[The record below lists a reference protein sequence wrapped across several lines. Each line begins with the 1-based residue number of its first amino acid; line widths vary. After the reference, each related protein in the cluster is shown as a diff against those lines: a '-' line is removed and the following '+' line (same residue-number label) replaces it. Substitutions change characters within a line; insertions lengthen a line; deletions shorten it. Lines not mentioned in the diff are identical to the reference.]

1 METVNT
7 LIEKQYKM
15 LTDREHVLHNSDTYI
30 GSIEQVQEEQYVL
43 DFEEHG
49 EKNATIVKKMI
60 NYIPGLYKLFDE
72 AIVNCRDHVVR
83 CQQKQNDG
91 DEETKLVTHISV
103 VFNNDGSIS
112 VENDGNGIDV
122 VEHAEHKLWVP
133 EMIFG
138 HLRTGTN
145 YNKEEKKIV
154 GGKNGFGV
162 KLIFIWSTYGLV
174 ETLDHIRGLKYTQEF
189 KKNLTEINKPKITK
203 CKTKKPY
210 TKITFLPDYKRMG
223 IEGMST
229 EFKQLLM
236 RRVYDIGAITDK
248 TVKVSVNVDPSLT
261 KTPMVVPVRDF
272 QSYVSCYIGDKQTTK
287 RIYETPNER
296 WEYVVA
302 MTKSDC
308 FEHVSFVNGIATYK
322 GGRHID
328 YITNQLVRK
337 ISDYITKKK
346 KVTVKTSVIKEQLHI
361 FLRCD
366 IENPAF
372 SSQSK
377 DFLDTPISKFGSHCI
392 VSDDFSEK
400 VAKLGVMDV
409 ACKLTEIKEKTTS
422 HKTDGAKTTTITGI
436 PKLCDA
442 NWAGTRKSGECL
454 LILCEGD
461 SAKAGIMSALS
472 TKDRDTIGIYPL
484 RGKLKNIRGENTKDI
499 NDNKEISEI
508 KKILGLK
515 ANMLFESSDDVE
527 KLLRY
532 GKVIFMTDQDLD
544 GTHIK
549 GLCINMFDVAWND
562 LLRHKVIGFMNTPIL
577 KAFKGK
583 EETSFYND
591 GEYERWKS
599 LKTPQELSKYTVNYY
614 KGLGTSTKKEFQE
627 YFKNKRIILFTH
639 SGDECKN
646 ALDMVFNKKKADE
659 RKEWLGNY
667 DRHQFLDTSKTEI
680 DYNEFIHYEM
690 KHFSKYDCERNIPN
704 LMDGLKTNQ
713 RKILYGCFCK
723 NLNPKT
729 KNKVAQLSGYVSEKS
744 CYHHGEQSLNDSI
757 VSMAQTFVG
766 SNNINMLMPEGQF
779 GSRMG
784 GGSDAASPRYIFTT
798 LNSLTRKI
806 FIHEDESVLEYL
818 SDDGTQ
824 VEPVYYVPIIPMIL
838 VNGTNGIGTGF
849 STTVLPHNPC
859 DIITTLQEVIHETF
873 GEKETKETELQSH
886 CGKETESVMMPLITQ
901 ALEMKNQHYTDRNK
915 DVLPYF
921 KGFKGHVS
929 WLNED
934 HTRVLIKGCYS
945 VNDKEMV
952 ITELPIGL
960 WTEKYKYFLE
970 ELIEGQK
977 KNGGIMGGK
986 TSSLNSTPSKRKT
999 TKKQKGEDHTI
1010 MIKDYLDMSTDN
1022 EIHITI
1028 RLSQG
1033 SFNDMMLREGKYE
1046 QTNYL
1051 EQTFKLA
1058 TTMHT
1063 TNMHCFDYNENLCKY
1078 ECYYDIIHNYMPTRF
1093 KYYILRK
1100 NFQQGDLEQQMKT
1113 ISNKSRYIKM
1123 ILEDVIDL
1131 RRKKKDVIDEMLTN
1145 HNFDKQNDGTKDNF
1159 NYLIKMPMDSVSY
1172 ENIEKLN
1179 NEHARI
1185 QEHLTT
1191 ITKTSIFTMW
1201 MNELEELKKALMDE
1215 KEEAMVNETK
1225 SNLKT
1230 DAPKK
1235 KIVLVK
1241 KPK

>member
-1 METVNT
+1 
-7 LIEKQYKM
+7 M

-30 GSIEQVQEEQYVL
+30 GSIEQVQEDQYVL
-43 DFEEHG
+43 EPANEDESGRER
-49 EKNATIVKKMI
+49 IVKKSI

-72 AIVNCRDHVVR
+72 AIVNCRDHVIR
-83 CQQKQNDG
+83 CQQKITSG
-91 DEETKLVTHISV
+91 DENTKPVKQIVV
-103 VFNNDGSIS
+103 VFNNNGSIS

-122 VEHAEHKLWVP
+122 VEHPEHKLWVP

-162 KLIFIWSTYGLV
+162 KLIFIWSTYGKV
-174 ETLDHIRGLKYTQEF
+174 ETFDHIRGLKYTQEF
-189 KKNLTEINKPKITK
+189 KNNLTEIDKPKITK
-203 CKTKKPY
+203 QKTGKPY
-210 TKITFLPDYKRMG
+210 TRITFLPDYKRMG
-223 IEGMST
+223 IDGLSC

-236 RRVYDIGAITDK
+236 RRVYDIAAITDK
-248 TVKVSVNVDPSLT
+248 SVKVSVNANPLI
-261 KTPMVVPVRDF
+261 KTNSIIPVRDF
-272 QSYVSCYIGDKQTTK
+272 QSYVSCYLGDKQITK
-287 RIYETPNER
+287 RLYESPNER

-302 MTKSDC
+302 MSKSDC

-322 GGRHID
+322 GGRHVD
-328 YITNQLVRK
+328 YIANQLVRK
-337 ISDYITKKK
+337 ISEYIAKKK
-346 KVTVKTSVIKEQLHI
+346 KVTVKTSVIKEQLHL

-377 DFLDTPISKFGSHCI
+377 DFLDTPISKFGSSCF
-392 VSDDFSEK
+392 VSDDFAEK

-409 ACKLTEIKEKTTS
+409 ACKLTEIKEKTAS
-422 HKTDGAKTTTITGI
+422 HKTDGTKTSTITGI

-442 NWAGTRKSGECL
+442 NWAGTRKSGQCL

-484 RGKLKNIRGENTKDI
+484 RGKLKNIRGEKTKDI

-515 ANMLFESSDDVE
+515 ANMSFKTTEDIE
-527 KLLRY
+527 KQLRY

-577 KAFKGK
+577 KAIKGK
-583 EETSFYND
+583 EENVFYND
-591 GEYERWKS
+591 GEYERWKATKS
-599 LKTPQELSKYTVNYY
+599 PGELTKYTVNYY

-639 SGDECKN
+639 SGDECVN

-667 DRHQFLDTSKTEI
+667 NRHQFLDTSKTEI
-680 DYNEFIHYEM
+680 DYREFIHYEM

-713 RKILYGCFCK
+713 RKILYSCFCK

-729 KNKVAQLSGYVSEKS
+729 KIKVAQLSGYVSEKS

-798 LNSLTRKI
+798 LNALTRKI
-806 FIHEDESVLEYL
+806 FIQADEPVLEYL
-818 SDDGTQ
+818 NDDGTI
-824 VEPVYYVPIIPMIL
+824 VEPIFYVPIIPMIL

-849 STTVLPHNPC
+849 STTVLPHNPV
-859 DIITTLQEVIHETF
+859 DIINTLQTVIGETF
-873 GEKETKETELQSH
+873 GDNALKAH
-886 CGKETESVMMPLITQ
+886 CGKEDVDVMMPLITN
-901 ALEMKNQHYTDRNK
+901 ALDAKFEYYESTNN

-921 KGFKGHVS
+921 SGFKGSVS
-929 WLNED
+929 WLNDD
-934 HTRVLIKGCYS
+934 HSRVLIKGCYEVKS
-945 VNDKEMV
+945 DNELL

-960 WTEKYKYFLE
+960 WTEKYKCFLE
-970 ELIEGQK
+970 DLIETQK
-977 KNGGIMGGK
+977 KEGSIAIGNARK
-986 TSSLNSTPSKRKT
+986 SKSNSKSSSLNTTPTKKKT
-999 TKKQKGEDHTI
+999 TKKEQDTNTI
-1010 MIKDYLDMSTDN
+1010 TIKDYHDMSTDN
-1022 EIHITI
+1022 EINITI
-1028 RLSQG
+1028 RLSHG
-1033 SFNDMMLREGKYE
+1033 SFHDLMAQHGKHQE
-1046 QTNYL
+1046 QTNML

-1063 TNMHCFDYNENLCKY
+1063 TNMHLFDYNENLRKY
-1078 ECYYDIIHNYMPTRF
+1078 KSYYDIIHNYMPTRF

-1100 NFQQGDLEQQMKT
+1100 NHQQGDLEKQMKT
-1113 ISNKSRYIKM
+1113 ISNKTRYIKM

-1131 RRKKKDVIDEMLTN
+1131 RRKKKDAIEEMLR
-1145 HNFDKQNDGTKDNF
+1145 HHQFDQQHDGTKDSF
-1159 NYLIKMPMDSVSY
+1159 NYLVKMPMDSVSY

-1179 NEHARI
+1179 NEYASI
-1185 QEHLTT
+1185 KEQLET
-1191 ITKTSIFTMW
+1191 ITKTSIFELW
-1201 MNELEELKKALMDE
+1201 LNELASLKDALCASCTSIPPKTE
-1215 KEEAMVNETK
+1215 KSTEQSTKCSVETA
-1225 SNLKT
+1225 
-1230 DAPKK
+1230 APKK
-1235 KIVLVK
+1235 KRVVLK
-1241 KPK
+1241 KKH